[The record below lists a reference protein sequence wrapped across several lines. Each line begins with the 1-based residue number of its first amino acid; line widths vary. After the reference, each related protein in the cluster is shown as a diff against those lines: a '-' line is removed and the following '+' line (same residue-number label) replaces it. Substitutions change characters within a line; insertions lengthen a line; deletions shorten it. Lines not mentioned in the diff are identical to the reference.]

1 MATTIPDENT
11 QAIAALTTSV
21 ALLQESL
28 SAEVTARQTGDVSL
42 KHAKADAEETS
53 AALLAL
59 ASDKADKAVTLEGY
73 GITDAKIAN
82 GTITL
87 GADSITPLT
96 SHQSLDA
103 YVNAASYDSTSK
115 KILLKHDSNTIAEID
130 ATAFIKDGMVSGVA
144 ISNGKLVITFNTDA
158 GQEPIEIPLTDIFNP
173 ANYYDKAA
181 ADAAF
186 VAKVEGKGLSTED
199 FTTEDKQKLAGIAEG
214 ADVTPPPIAPS
225 QNPDDTGKAADAY
238 ETGWRLA
245 AKAEARS
252 GTQGNIAVYAEYS
265 TLLEDSGFKPSD
277 FATHDDVAL
286 VASNVDTAQAT
297 ADYAQSS
304 ANDAFTKAGEALSTA
319 NNARSAADEAKSTAD
334 TAKATADNAYSV
346 AKRVETDVSSL
357 SMDVHE
363 ARTVADEA
371 KSSAEGASS
380 MASAAVDESRKA
392 WSAASEA
399 KELAQAANTNA
410 EAAKYYTTTA
420 QSVTN
425 GTEVVLSERTFNV
438 FDATAYG
445 DTNTVKVTL
454 PAEPTAESGKV
465 ADVLLRVETGATVP
479 TLDFDETANTFIAAD
494 NSWATLEASSHN
506 VFSFTSAGVTRTG
519 GGAKRVWVVG
529 RVTAALETGG
539 V

>member
-28 SAEVTARQTGDVSL
+28 SAEVTARQTGDMSL

-59 ASDKADKAVTLEGY
+59 SSDKADKAVTLEGY

-96 SHQSLDA
+96 SHQPLDA
-103 YVNAASYDSTSK
+103 YVNAASYDSNAK
-115 KILLKHDSNTIAEID
+115 KILLKHDITTVAEID
-130 ATAFIKDGMVSGVA
+130 ATAFIKDGMVSSVA
-144 ISNGKLVITFNTDA
+144 ISSGKLVITFNTDA

-199 FTTEDKQKLAGIAEG
+199 FTAEEKQKLAGIAEG
-214 ADVTPPPIAPS
+214 ADVTPPPISPS

-238 ETGWRLA
+238 ETGWMLA

-277 FATHDDVAL
+277 FATHDDVAF

-297 ADYAQSS
+297 ADYAQSC

-334 TAKATADNAYSV
+334 
-346 AKRVETDVSSL
+346 
-357 SMDVHE
+357 
-363 ARTVADEA
+363 
-371 KSSAEGASS
+371 G
-380 MASAAVDESRKA
+380 
-392 WSAASEA
+392 A
-399 KELAQAANTNA
+399 KELAQT
-410 EAAKYYTTTA
+410 AKSEVATKIYYTTAA
-420 QSVTN
+420 QSVASDTIA
-425 GTEVVLSERTFNV
+425 LSERTFNV
-438 FDATAYG
+438 LDATAYG
-445 DTNTVKVTL
+445 DTNTVMVTL

-465 ADVLLRVETGATVP
+465 ADVLLRVDTGATVP

-494 NSWATLEASSHN
+494 DSWATLEASSHN
-506 VFSFTSAGVTRTG
+506 VFSFTSAGVTGTG
-519 GGAKRVWVVG
+519 SGAKRVWVVG